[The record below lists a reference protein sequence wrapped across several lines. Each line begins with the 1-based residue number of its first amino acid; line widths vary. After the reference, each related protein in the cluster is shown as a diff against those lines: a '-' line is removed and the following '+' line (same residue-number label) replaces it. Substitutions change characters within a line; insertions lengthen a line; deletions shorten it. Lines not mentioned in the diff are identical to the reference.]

1 MKVYEV
7 VKFLHVLL
15 AIAAVGA
22 NMTYGIWISRAARE
36 PRALSFALRGV
47 KILDDRIANPA
58 YVLLFVTG
66 AAMVFLGRLSWTTP
80 WLLAALV
87 LYACV
92 AAVGL
97 AGYTPTLRRQ
107 IASLDADGPESPI
120 YRTLAARGTAL
131 GIVLAVLV
139 VLIVFLMVTKPVL
152 WG

>member
-1 MKVYEV
+1 MKV
-7 VKFLHVLL
+7 
-15 AIAAVGA
+15 
-22 NMTYGIWISRAARE
+22 
-36 PRALSFALRGV
+36 RGV

-92 AAVGL
+92 AA
-97 AGYTPTLRRQ
+97 
-107 IASLDADGPESPI
+107 
-120 YRTLAARGTAL
+120 RGTAL

-139 VLIVFLMVTKPVL
+139 VLIVFLMVTKPDL